1 MHFTKKLNNALNHS
15 HQEAEILFCGMNGD
29 ASVVFLPEV
38 TDESEASAPRP
49 PLVPHTSDVST
60 SASRVSR
67 HEGKNERSVHHLLD
81 MTPSASAL
89 LFALLVFRRST
100 QQHGAAVGHDEA
112 GHPPGDDSEESG

>member
-1 MHFTKKLNNALNHS
+1 
-15 HQEAEILFCGMNGD
+15 MNGV

-38 TDESEASAPRP
+38 TDELEASGPRP

-60 SASRVSR
+60 SASQVSR
-67 HEGKNERSVHHLLD
+67 QEGKNERSVRQLLD

-89 LFALLVFRRST
+89 LFALLGFRCST

-112 GHPPGDDSEESG
+112 GHPPGDDSEESD